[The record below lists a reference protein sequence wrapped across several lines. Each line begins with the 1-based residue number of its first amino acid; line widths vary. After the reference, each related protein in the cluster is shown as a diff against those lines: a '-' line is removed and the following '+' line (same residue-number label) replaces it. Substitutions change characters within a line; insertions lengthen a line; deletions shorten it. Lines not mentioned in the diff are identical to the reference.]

1 MITAI
6 ITERNQ
12 ARYVNNDNFSYSIMV
27 IITMIISKI
36 FIEEAIQ

>member
-12 ARYVNNDNFSYSIMV
+12 ARYVNNDNCSYSIMV
-27 IITMIISKI
+27 IITVMISKI